1 MKHIL
6 LALAALLPFS
16 ASAAV
21 NCDEA
26 IRLDA
31 ANKLVGGKW
40 FSTSVKEKKNGYTCA
55 YSLTG
60 GGGELTL
67 TKAHGK
73 VNHTLSVGT
82 MQRLDGVGKNAS
94 YFKDTPKGEPAVR
107 GVHATDKSGDQ
118 YLIELTLKKGDD
130 AAIKTYLVDTIT
142 ALAGATPVPEKK
154 PEKKP
159 QATPKR

>member
-1 MKHIL
+1 MKRIL

-21 NCDEA
+21 NCDQA

-40 FSTSVKEKKNGYTCA
+40 FSTSTKEKARGYVCG

-60 GGGELTL
+60 GGGELVL
-67 TKAHGK
+67 TKAHGNL
-73 VNHTLSVGT
+73 NHMLKAGT
-82 MQRLDGVGKNAS
+82 MSRLSGIGKSAS
-94 YFKDTPKGEPAVR
+94 YFKDTPKGETPVR
-107 GVHATDKSGDQ
+107 GAHATAKNGDQ
-118 YLIELTLKKGDD
+118 YLIELTLKKAVDD
-130 AAIKTYLVDTIT
+130 TAVKTYLVDTLT

-154 PEKKP
+154 P

>member
-21 NCDEA
+21 NCDQA

-40 FSTSVKEKKNGYTCA
+40 FSSSVKDKKNSYTCA

-67 TKAHGK
+67 TRSRGK

-82 MQRLDGVGKNAS
+82 VQRLAGVGKSAS

-107 GVHATDKSGDQ
+107 GVHATAKDGNQ

-154 PEKKP
+154 P